1 MLPVSLPTP
10 LVQIL
15 LGAGIL
21 LLALLLLYT
30 ARLGMVGWQLAQDAQ
45 QVRSRVTQMDT
56 DPAGALAAL
65 RADLPQLAENLAAL
79 RATLTPVAPL
89 LGLLRGLPGYGYALA
104 VAPDLAT
111 LGMDGVAL
119 AEALL
124 AAGTAGATDMC
135 SAEGTL
141 ELEPHCVGFVIDLIG
156 RREAHGVV
164 PAVEGQVAAIRLAVQ
179 AVDEEKQA
187 ELGDGFLHGH
197 SLSKTAILTGPQGS
211 GKSAIAR
218 QLAKRWGCAKLVDE
232 WNPSLP
238 IVPGALHIT
247 NCEVSA

>member
-1 MLPVSLPTP
+1 MTTLVHHLVPSQPLQAGAVGSPVSS
-10 LVQIL
+10 
-15 LGAGIL
+15 A
-21 LLALLLLYT
+21 
-30 ARLGMVGWQLAQDAQ
+30 VGG
-45 QVRSRVTQMDT
+45 DT
-56 DPAGALAAL
+56 SIVVEVYAL
-65 RADLPQLAENLAAL
+65 R
-79 RATLTPVAPL
+79 V
-89 LGLLRGLPGYGYALA
+89 GLPSEGQG
-104 VAPDLAT
+104 PDL
-111 LGMDGVAL
+111 
-119 AEALL
+119 
-124 AAGTAGATDMC
+124 C

-141 ELEPHCVGFVIDLIG
+141 ELEPHCVGFVIDLLG

-187 ELGDGFLHGH
+187 ELGDGFLHGN